1 MYRLSDPEIL
11 REVLE
16 ELSTGVYIVDP
27 ERRILFWNQGAE
39 KISGFLSQDVV
50 GRCCGEKILAHCD
63 ENSKILC
70 GDGCPLL
77 ETMRDGR
84 RRTADVYLRHKAG
97 HRVAVHLEANP
108 IRNEQGTLIG
118 VAESF
123 FERRYVPQPDRRLNN
138 VPAGDKATGLPDKNM
153 VETQL
158 RQCLSEFEEHGV
170 PFCVFQLHVDRLEE
184 LRNSRGHD
192 AVDSILRVVS
202 ETLRNLLRP
211 TDVIGQW
218 LDGDFLAIA
227 RNCQFNV
234 IGKIARRLEK
244 IASRSEILWWGDVIS
259 ATISVGATSVL
270 PGDSMESLLDRAQ
283 RALCASVQDG
293 GDRITILPDTAQ

>member
-1 MYRLSDPEIL
+1 MYRLSDPEVL
-11 REVLE
+11 RDVLE

-39 KISGFLSQDVV
+39 KISGHLSQDVV

-63 ENSKILC
+63 ESSRILC
-70 GDGCPLL
+70 GDECPLL
-77 ETMRDGR
+77 QTMRDGR

-97 HRVAVHLEANP
+97 HRVSVHLEANP
-108 IRNEQGTLIG
+108 IRDEHGTIIG

-138 VPAGDKATGLPDKNM
+138 IPAVDKATGLPDQVV
-153 VETQL
+153 VESQL
-158 RQCLSEFEEHGV
+158 QQCLNEFQEHGV
-170 PFCVFQLHVDRLEE
+170 PFCVFQLRIDKLEE
-184 LRNSRGHD
+184 LRSSRGRD
-192 AVDSILRVVS
+192 AEEAILRVVS
-202 ETLRNLLRP
+202 QTLRNLLRP

-218 LDGDFLAIA
+218 IDGDFLAIA
-227 RNCQFNV
+227 RNCQAHS
-234 IGKIARRLEK
+234 IGKVARRLEK
-244 IASRSEILWWGDVIS
+244 IASRSEIVWWGDEIS
-259 ATISVGATSVL
+259 ATLSVGATSIL

-293 GDRITILPDTAQ
+293 GDRITILPEAAQ

>member
-1 MYRLSDPEIL
+1 
-11 REVLE
+11 
-16 ELSTGVYIVDP
+16 VDP

-39 KISGFLSQDVV
+39 KISGHLSQDVV

-77 ETMRDGR
+77 DTMRDGR
-84 RRTADVYLRHKAG
+84 RRTSDVYLRHKAG

-108 IRNEQGTLIG
+108 IRDEHGTIIG

-138 VPAGDKATGLPDKNM
+138 VPAVDKGTGLPDQNM
-153 VETQL
+153 VESQL
-158 RQCLSEFEEHGV
+158 QQCLNEFQEHGV
-170 PFCVFQLHVDRLEE
+170 PFCVFQLRVDKLEE
-184 LRNSRGHD
+184 LRSSRGRD
-192 AVDSILRVVS
+192 AEEAILRVVS
-202 ETLRNLLRP
+202 QTLRNLLRP

-218 LDGDFLAIA
+218 IDGDFLAIA
-227 RNCQFNV
+227 RNCQAHS
-234 IGKIARRLEK
+234 IGKVARRLEK
-244 IASRSEILWWGDVIS
+244 IASRSEIVWWGDEIS
-259 ATISVGATSVL
+259 ATLSVGATSVL
-270 PGDSMESLLDRAQ
+270 PGDSMESLLDRAE

-293 GDRITILPDTAQ
+293 GDRITILPETAQ